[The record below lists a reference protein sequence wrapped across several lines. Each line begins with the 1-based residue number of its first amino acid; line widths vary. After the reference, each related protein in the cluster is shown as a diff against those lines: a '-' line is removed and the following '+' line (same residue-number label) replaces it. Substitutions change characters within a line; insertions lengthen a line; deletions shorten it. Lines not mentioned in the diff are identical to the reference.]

1 MALED
6 ILRALE
12 EKAEVNIEAIKIEA
26 QQRVKEIMAE
36 VEGEA
41 ARTRRLRLKK
51 VEDMI
56 RSESTAVVYSAS
68 LKAKKELIK
77 AQEETVDEAFRLAEE
92 RLSELHQEDSYPRIL
107 EVLLDE
113 CLEYLTGEVVFQV
126 RRDDRALLEG
136 IMANKQLPY
145 RISDTSLEVSG
156 GLIVS
161 SAAGEISV
169 LNTFESRLDKA
180 RNKLRLEISNSLF
193 GA

>member
-12 EKAEVNIEAIKIEA
+12 EKAEVNIEVIKTEA

-56 RSESTAVVYSAS
+56 RSEATSIIYSAS

-77 AQEETVDEAFRLAEE
+77 AQEETVDEAFRIAEQ
-92 RLSELHQEDSYPRIL
+92 RLSDLHREENYPRCF
-107 EVLLDE
+107 EALLDE
-113 CLEYLTGEVVFQV
+113 CLGYLDGEVVFQV

-136 IMANKQLPY
+136 IMAKKQLPY
-145 RISDTSLEVSG
+145 RISDTPLEVSG
-156 GLIVS
+156 GLIAG
-161 SAAGEISV
+161 SAQGEVTV

-180 RNKLRLEISNSLF
+180 KNKLRLEISNSLF

>member
-12 EKAEVNIEAIKIEA
+12 EKAEVNIEAIKTEA

-56 RSESTAVVYSAS
+56 RSESTSVVYSAS

-77 AQEETVDEAFRLAEE
+77 AQEETVDEAFRIAEQ
-92 RLSELHQEDSYPRIL
+92 RLSELHQEENYPRIL
-107 EVLLDE
+107 EALLDE
-113 CLEYLTGEVVFQV
+113 CLEYLSGEIVFQV
-126 RRDDRALLEG
+126 RREDRALLDG
-136 IMANKQLPY
+136 IMAKKQLPY
-145 RISDTSLEVSG
+145 RISDTPLEVSG
-156 GLIVS
+156 GLIAS
-161 SAAGEISV
+161 SADGDVNV

-180 RNKLRLEISNSLF
+180 KNKLRLEISNSLF